1 MRSGKTARSFRPD
14 VAKRVLAILADGSP
28 PFLTI
33 AAQRASYPEKLVE
46 WWVRA
51 GSEEYADPDDEQ
63 TAFALEVRRIQAEYI
78 AERSREL
85 TAMSS
90 EDKNATERARR
101 VTWILS
107 CLNRNVFDLSR
118 PPKEAPKGDTTKPN
132 AQRSAKEVAEDLA
145 NPDLQ

>member
-1 MRSGKTARSFRPD
+1 MPKSARSFRPD

-33 AAQRASYPEKLVE
+33 AAQRASFPEKIVE
-46 WWVRA
+46 GWVRY
-51 GSEEYADPDDEQ
+51 GSEEYADPDDAQ

-78 AERSREL
+78 AEKTSGL
-85 TAMSS
+85 VAMES

-107 CLNRNVFDLSR
+107 CLSRNLFDLSR
-118 PPKEAPKGDTTKPN
+118 PPKEAPKGETAKPVG
-132 AQRSAKEVAEDLA
+132 ARTAKEVADDLA